1 MKLPKE
7 FSFFAFLI
15 ESYAQSRNLKAAEV
29 FDALDKQGR
38 IGFVYDMYEMYHTES
53 LDNAFT
59 DLDSLIAT
67 GRPAW

>member
-1 MKLPKE
+1 MPKE